1 MHQAMAII
9 VLSIAV
15 VHAERMSAR
24 SNPAPVQIPAAAR

>member
-1 MHQAMAII
+1 MAIV

-24 SNPAPVQIPAAAR
+24 SKTALIHISAPAR